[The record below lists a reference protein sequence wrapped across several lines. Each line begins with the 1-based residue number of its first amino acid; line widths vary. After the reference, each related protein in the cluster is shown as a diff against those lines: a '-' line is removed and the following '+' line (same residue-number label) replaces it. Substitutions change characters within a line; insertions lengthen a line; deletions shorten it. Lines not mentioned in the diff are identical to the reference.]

1 MSNLTVGR
9 LTSVDPVTH
18 LISVTPGDTVY
29 SPGSVVQVVQNYLW
43 TQNSVSVPSSYT
55 TFTNIP
61 DLVCSITPKSANS
74 RIYVAVR
81 WMGEFG
87 NEAATWNL
95 MWNLRR
101 NGTLVGRNPA
111 WPTDRNTGIQISAL
125 SYRDADSSSTPE
137 SVYYDYLDSPAST
150 SLLTYQACVE
160 TDTAMTLFTNRTVG
174 YTSGGNEAGTSSITL
189 WEIAQ

>member
-1 MSNLTVGR
+1 MSNLTVGQ
-9 LTSVDPVTH
+9 LSSNDPITN
-18 LISVTPGDTVY
+18 LITVAPGDTVY
-29 SPGSVVQVVQNYLW
+29 SPGSVVQVVQAYVIA
-43 TQNSVSVPSSYT
+43 QSAVSVPSSYT

-61 DLVCSITPKSANS
+61 DLTCSITPKSANS

-81 WMGEFG
+81 WMGEFS

-101 NGTLVGRNPA
+101 NGTLIGRNPA

-125 SYRDADSSSTPE
+125 SYRDVDSSSTPE
-137 SVYYDYLDSPAST
+137 SVYYDYLDSPASA

-160 TDTAMTLFTNRTVG
+160 TDTAITLYTNRTVA
-174 YTSGGNEAGTSSITL
+174 YAAGGHEAGTSSITL